1 MRERERNVFTNS
13 FDSPYTYRIIPSRF
27 DTISKQ
33 SPRHSR
39 SVVDSWCT
47 VSVKASRF
55 HPEKKER
62 ERERAYSLG
71 GRLSWRRTSGFRARV
86 KRIVDRRRGKLRHAR
101 NIEQRNNGDSG
112 PPFDER
118 RVPISNLPF
127 REKGGKWYLDLVF
140 EDCPHVTEPNRRLV
154 YPDVRL
160 NMHEAGRWDES
171 LHDYDCGF
179 SEFLLP
185 LSYSLRGV
193 WRYFGFLEKN
203 ETKLEKVCIV
213 QYAIY
218 KRMKMYEIDVVV
230 KHDYQVIIICSKD
243 RNSKNYRNERSV
255 ELILRFS

>member
-39 SVVDSWCT
+39 SVVDGWCT

-62 ERERAYSLG
+62 ERERSCSLG

-154 YPDVRL
+154 YPDVRFKYAWSWPMRRIVARL
-160 NMHEAGRWDES
+160 RLRIFWIPPSPFVFSSRS
-171 LHDYDCGF
+171 LEIF
-179 SEFLLP
+179 WLLGKKWNE
-185 LSYSLRGV
+185 LRKGV
-193 WRYFGFLEKN
+193 YRS
-203 ETKLEKVCIV
+203 
-213 QYAIY
+213 
-218 KRMKMYEIDVVV
+218 
-230 KHDYQVIIICSKD
+230 IC
-243 RNSKNYRNERSV
+243 N
-255 ELILRFS
+255 L